1 MFTQDAIE
9 FGRKANKTEQHTIM
23 DASKETTQT
32 VEVEEDTNA
41 EVSKRVSQLNIDRT
55 ADSKSA

>member
-9 FGRKANKTEQHTIM
+9 FGRKVNKTEQHTIM

-41 EVSKRVSQLNIDRT
+41 EVSKRVSQINIDRT